1 MKKSHAGHPRTGSEL
16 TQSQARWGADW
27 GRACGVTEG
36 IEARV
41 GELCGITICSRA
53 LPGRS
58 SVAALPASASVQAG
72 GLPWGRGF
80 ANPVKVPNRG
90 RCRTVGY
97 GMAGQNDGPA
107 R

>member
-1 MKKSHAGHPRTGSEL
+1 MTG
-16 TQSQARWGADW
+16 
-27 GRACGVTEG
+27 G

-41 GELCGITICSRA
+41 GELRGITICYRA

-58 SVAALPASASVQAG
+58 SVAALPASTSTRAG

-80 ANPVKVPNRG
+80 VNPVKVPNRG
-90 RCRTVGY
+90 RFRTVCY